1 MMTTLELI
9 KKIEELKELEGLIKE
24 AEAEVENLKNEI
36 KAEMQNREEMRCGRY
51 CIRYKDVAT
60 DRFDSKT
67 FKVACP
73 DIYRM
78 YIKHTV
84 SKRFTITG

>member
-1 MMTTLELI
+1 MNTLELI

-24 AEAEVENLKNEI
+24 AQEEVEAIKDEI
-36 KAEMQNREEMRCGRY
+36 KAEMQNMEEMRCGRY
-51 CIRYKDVAT
+51 CVRYKNVAT

-67 FKVACP
+67 FKSACP